1 VEEGGETFE
10 DQIDGIAAAM
20 RGQGGLAVGDFNY
33 TACSKWR
40 EGGASALSGSD
51 RLFRAFAGRACACCP
66 KKARAPISS
75 VLVQQAE
82 GELWT
87 HKAGPKAKGKSKIEL
102 KIIRDQDQRKMGSS
116 LVFQRHCG
124 VSQVRQNT
132 LRRHAPPVAFAFLM
146 LTKILCTCR
155 CGAQTL
161 RAAQVAE

>member
-1 VEEGGETFE
+1 MVYNLAGLKARRRVTCTHGLHPDAGGLVEEGGETFE

-116 LVFQRHCG
+116 LVFQRHCD
-124 VSQVRQNT
+124 VSRSYGNIRSGDT
-132 LRRHAPPVAFAFLM
+132 HHL
-146 LTKILCTCR
+146 
-155 CGAQTL
+155 
-161 RAAQVAE
+161 